1 MRHLVYLNFCA
12 CVSRIYRVRKFTF
25 RCLSLFLFST
35 DADLGFPRS
44 QVKRTFSVNP
54 FPVWHVPAN
63 ILEVETKNI
72 AERQEK
78 TTKNYSWLVEF
89 DC

>member
-1 MRHLVYLNFCA
+1 MRLSYL
-12 CVSRIYRVRKFTF
+12 SRSQIYFS
-25 RCLSLFLFST
+25 LSFAFFFST